1 MRLQVG
7 AAAAPDD
14 NRPEA
19 SPAAVDAWHAV
30 EARAGCGAPADDP
43 HLAGNALRHAPAAEV
58 RRQGGDNE
66 VGRAGGHRYQ
76 ATVAA
81 GGRIR
86 GSLPLLK
93 LVDGAHRRGHHRRR
107 QREIR
112 RRAGPVHPLDVRR
125 VLQGVEEAVDPHDA
139 PELRLVLGPRP
150 RRGVARQ
157 LPGAGRV
164 ALAGGSVDDEPA
176 PMRLLR
182 KPAGGAGGWSGWPA
196 LGSATASVEDVGR
209 ELAPAR
215 ISSSISA
222 WSLANSGVPGTGAED
237 DEAAEEAGRAGGNFG
252 RGCRFTSGGG
262 TAGAFFTG
270 GAAILA

>member
-1 MRLQVG
+1 MACRRGPGRV
-7 AAAAPDD
+7 
-14 NRPEA
+14 RRT
-19 SPAAVDAWHAV
+19 S
-30 EARAGCGAPADDP
+30 P

-150 RRGVARQ
+150 RHGVARQ

-164 ALAGGSVDDEPA
+164 ALAGGSVDDE
-176 PMRLLR
+176 LV
-182 KPAGGAGGWSGWPA
+182 GADA
-196 LGSATASVEDVGR
+196 HV
-209 ELAPAR
+209 
-215 ISSSISA
+215 
-222 WSLANSGVPGTGAED
+222 
-237 DEAAEEAGRAGGNFG
+237 EEACRRRRRVVWLAGLGLRHRQC
-252 RGCRFTSGGG
+252 RGCRPG
-262 TAGAFFTG
+262 AGASTDLLLNLRLEPG
-270 GAAILA
+270 ELRCAGHRRRGR